1 MRDSSNLEYVPVII
15 PEGGTEPSYEECS
28 NHTQHVVDKMTLP
41 FTGIAGFN
49 TWGGWKHGRGK
60 RFLHPKNDYN
70 VEAVEMQAYISSNKE
85 LVVGYIRNRTHNV
98 YTKGQSG
105 TDCDGVIYAFES
117 NGDPIYVST
126 LSPINQLHLFKW
138 NAIQKDKRIKVTGLL
153 NGKKYNID
161 FYSQNQWITDN
172 SKYTTLSGKLKLRYP
187 FFEFNRPVIW
197 FVAKREGYNGM
208 IQNNEISED
217 AVEVFSEN
225 LLVKRQDTL
234 SQKSLLNVHPNP
246 FRDYLT
252 IESVVDDEIL
262 IQDPSGRIILKQK
275 ISTGKN
281 RIQTERLTNGI
292 YFIHFEKQSQTF
304 KIIKR

>member
-1 MRDSSNLEYVPVII
+1 M
-15 PEGGTEPSYEECS
+15 ECYS
-28 NHTQHVVDKMTLP
+28 
-41 FTGIAGFN
+41 
-49 TWGGWKHGRGK
+49 
-60 RFLHPKNDYN
+60 
-70 VEAVEMQAYISSNKE
+70 
-85 LVVGYIRNRTHNV
+85 
-98 YTKGQSG
+98 
-105 TDCDGVIYAFES
+105 
-117 NGDPIYVST
+117 
-126 LSPINQLHLFKW
+126 
-138 NAIQKDKRIKVTGLL
+138 KDKRIKVTGLL